1 METNHL
7 MNEQGNSH
15 RHAGTGQGGD
25 LDISTLVHLGG
36 EGGTLCYC

>member
-1 METNHL
+1 

-15 RHAGTGQGGD
+15 RHAGTGQGRLGGD

-36 EGGTLCYC
+36 VGGTLCYC